1 MYATDTILTLKEQRP
16 NDPETDEPF
25 PYNQVRVVGESPINH
40 VHGDW
45 SGTDAAGVIVQPV
58 TNFGATLD
66 EPFGKL
72 RALYDVESIPE
83 PPEITQTSVRVID
96 SRSAQAGPTPEEVF
110 EAKAPG
116 APPEEGQTRAR
127 TPRPSPLGQVK
138 DEAAAGPL
146 GDVAPLDPPRRT
158 DLNEGAN
165 PSPLDPVV
173 TE

>member
-1 MYATDTILTLKEQRP
+1 MYATDTILTLKAQRP
-16 NDPETDEPF
+16 PDEETGEDF

-83 PPEITQTSVRVID
+83 PPSIVPAGAVQVID
-96 SRSAQAGPTPEEVF
+96 SRSAAAGPTPEEVF
-110 EAKAPG
+110 EDKAPG
-116 APPEEGQTRAR
+116 TPPEPGQTRGR
-127 TPRPSPLGQVK
+127 TPRPSPLGETK

-146 GDVAPLDPPRRT
+146 GDVAPLDPQTPH
-158 DLNEGAN
+158 DPDNG
-165 PSPLDPVV
+165 SPL
-173 TE
+173 